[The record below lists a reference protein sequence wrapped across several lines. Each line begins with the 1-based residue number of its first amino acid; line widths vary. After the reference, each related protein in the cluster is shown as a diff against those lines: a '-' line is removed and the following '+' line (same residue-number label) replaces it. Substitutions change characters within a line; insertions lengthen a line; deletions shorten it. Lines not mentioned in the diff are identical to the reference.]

1 MSDLQRVIISPRGF
15 CWIEALSDAGVIG
28 AGCHGVYGRQLNC
41 GNTRRQAF
49 GAQQRHAMK
58 VNFTLH
64 SILF

>member
-1 MSDLQRVIISPRGF
+1 M
-15 CWIEALSDAGVIG
+15 ALSDAGVIG

-58 VNFTLH
+58 VNFMLH